1 MNKRRKKKRDM
12 KLARWA
18 PLIIRTPAASISVT
32 KVSLAFNPAEE
43 TSEEDVPRYLFS
55 VADVAALAKDM
66 KSWVAEC
73 GFSKNTKPLFPTNR
87 ASCEK
92 TLFLATVSQDLSR
105 PVWFIGDLHGDLTAL
120 KALTD
125 FARTQ
130 DKRDNIAAPTRLFF
144 LGDFTDDA
152 PFSAEV
158 AAWVMQQCGIGLQ
171 PVQEG
176 HGSQSQAAFEVMAV
190 AGNHDD
196 GLRFIEDDVGGKFVS
211 TVSPS
216 TFADELNERMKCING
231 GAWKAFGLAAIDFFK
246 VLPRMV
252 MLDKIIMVAHGGVP
266 HSDVSLAK
274 REDLDSPDAL
284 SDFVWNRLHET
295 APKKFPNRE
304 SRGSQ
309 LGVKDFDGFI
319 AKLADPA
326 VVGFAPKVFI
336 RGHDH
341 HDGNFK
347 RYESY
352 KGCSVVTLNAFTVNR
367 GSYGQKY
374 RDLALL
380 RWVPSESERMTLFRL
395 KFQDGA
401 LEEMWRTLAP
411 GQRNAN
417 AAGEE

>member
-1 MNKRRKKKRDM
+1 MKRRLKKKIDKR
-12 KLARWA
+12 LGRWA
-18 PLIIRTPAASISVT
+18 PLFIKTPAASISVT
-32 KVSLAFNPAEE
+32 KVSLTFNPAGE
-43 TSEEDVPRYLFS
+43 TSEEDVSSYEFS
-55 VADVAALAKDM
+55 IADVAALAKDLR
-66 KSWVAEC
+66 SWVAEC
-73 GFSKNTKPLFPTNR
+73 GFSKKTKPCFPR
-87 ASCEK
+87 HCESFEK

-105 PVWFIGDLHGDLTAL
+105 PVWFVGDLHGDLTAL

-125 FARTQ
+125 FARAQ
-130 DKRDNIAAPTRLFF
+130 DKRDNIDAPTRLFF

-158 AAWVMQQCGIGLQ
+158 AAWVMRQCGAGLQ
-171 PVQEG
+171 PLQEG
-176 HGSQSQAAFEVMAV
+176 QGSQSNATFEVMAV

-196 GLRFIEDDVGGKFVS
+196 GLRFIEEDVGGKFVS

-216 TFADELNERMKCING
+216 TFADELNERMKGGNG
-231 GAWKAFGLAAIDFFK
+231 GAWSAFGLAAIDFFK

-266 HSDVSLAK
+266 HSDVPLAK
-274 REDLDSPDAL
+274 REDLDSAQAL

-319 AKLADPA
+319 SKLADTA

-395 KFQDGA
+395 KFQDGT

-417 AAGEE
+417 AAGDE